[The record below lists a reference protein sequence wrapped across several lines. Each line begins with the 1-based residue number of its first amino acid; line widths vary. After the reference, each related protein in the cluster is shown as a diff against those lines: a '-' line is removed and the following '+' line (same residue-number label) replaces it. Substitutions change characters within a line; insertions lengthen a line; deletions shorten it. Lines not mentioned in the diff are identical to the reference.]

1 MICPRCGK
9 NNVERAS
16 YCGECGMK
24 LPVSSGNTIQNAI
37 KAGMREA
44 DSAAKAAGDGLQ
56 SIIDDIVHSIS
67 K

>member
-16 YCGECGMK
+16 YCGECGIK
-24 LPVSSGNTIQNAI
+24 LPVNGNNIQGMI
-37 KAGMREA
+37 KMGMREA
-44 DSAAKAAGDGLQ
+44 DAAAKSAGDGLQ
-56 SIIDDIVHSIS
+56 SVIDDIVHTIT

>member
-16 YCGECGMK
+16 YCGECGIK
-24 LPVSSGNTIQNAI
+24 LPVPGNTIQGVLQ
-37 KAGMREA
+37 KGMREA
-44 DSAAKAAGDGLQ
+44 DAAAKSAGDGLQ
-56 SIIDDIVHSIS
+56 SLIDDIVHTIS

>member
-16 YCGECGMK
+16 YCGECGIK
-24 LPVSSGNTIQNAI
+24 LPVTGNTIQGVLQ
-37 KAGMREA
+37 KGMREA
-44 DSAAKAAGDGLQ
+44 DAAAKSAGDGLQ
-56 SIIDDIVHSIS
+56 SLIDDIVHTIS